1 MPQKKNWKHSATRI
15 NAAEA
20 VATKA
25 VAAKATAE
33 AMVAAKVTV
42 VAKVAAKEKDAEA
55 VEAANNLSP
64 TLTKREEDK
73 RKINSN

>member
-25 VAAKATAE
+25 VVAKA
-33 AMVAAKVTV
+33 TV

-55 VEAANNLSP
+55 VEAANN
-64 TLTKREEDK
+64 
-73 RKINSN
+73 